1 MRAKLQ
7 IPRIEDCQ
15 EWLELLGE
23 DTNCNQSIA
32 WYIDRIGEL
41 CRALAF
47 INGQMAVANEALNER
62 KVKAYYSL
70 ITEEVRS
77 ERYFAPSLAKDFIA
91 AKCSQ
96 EQYAADIAERCSR
109 TISRTIEALRS
120 VLSALK
126 EESKNLVYQK

>member
-1 MRAKLQ
+1 MKAELQ
-7 IPRIEDCQ
+7 VKRIEDCM
-15 EWLELLGE
+15 EWLEVLGD

-41 CRALAF
+41 CKSLAF
-47 INGQMAVANEALNER
+47 INNQMAIANEALNEK
-62 KVKAYYSL
+62 KVKAYYTL
-70 ITEEVRS
+70 IATEIQQ

-96 EQYAADIAERCSR
+96 EQYAADISERCSR

-120 VLSALK
+120 ILSALK
-126 EESKNLVYQK
+126 EESKNLQYQS